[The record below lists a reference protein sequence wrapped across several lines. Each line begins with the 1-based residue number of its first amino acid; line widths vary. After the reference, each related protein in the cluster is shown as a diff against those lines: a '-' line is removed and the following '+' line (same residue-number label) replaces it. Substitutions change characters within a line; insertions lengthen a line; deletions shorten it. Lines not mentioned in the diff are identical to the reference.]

1 MNQKSKRPAT
11 RSNAPADEPNILSS
25 GMGAPPVS
33 HGKKVENILP
43 HDDLTTERSVEDGV
57 EDAEEDSMKQ
67 AEKYG
72 TRSEG

>member
-1 MNQKSKRPAT
+1 
-11 RSNAPADEPNILSS
+11 
-25 GMGAPPVS
+25 MGAPPVS